1 MELVYYKPKR
11 YKKPTFYDCPH
22 NEGCRCKV
30 KDCYHCGWNPKV
42 AEYRMDRIMKKM
54 GVKTYGKQE

>member
-1 MELVYYKPKR
+1 MELVYYKTGS
-11 YKKPTFYDCPH
+11 YKKPSFYDCPH

-42 AEYRMDRIMKKM
+42 QQIRERRMNIKREE
-54 GVKTYGKQE
+54 KTDGEK